1 MSGLDPRDDDLVQ
14 PFLIDESGLRGRLI
28 RLGPAVDEILRRHDY
43 PEPVAMLLGEALA
56 LTAALAAALRFNG
69 IFTLQTKGDGPV
81 RLLVVDV
88 NDEGGLRGYAELRG
102 PIPTDVGD
110 APVPRLLGSGYL
122 AFTVDQ
128 GPDTERYQ
136 GIVELIGPTLADCIQ
151 HYFQQSQ
158 QFAAGVKLA
167 AGRDFGGAWRAGA
180 LMVQRLP
187 QNEQVPEDD
196 EAEDAWRR
204 AVILVGHC
212 TQAELLDPVL
222 TPHRLL
228 YRLFHEDGVRV
239 FPTQKLLPVCRCS
252 RERALGAL
260 GLLSAE
266 ELEECKVDGRITVAC
281 QFCNRDQ
288 VFEDADLAGLRGG
301 AAPAT
306 S

>member
-1 MSGLDPRDDDLVQ
+1 MLGVDRQDDLVQ

-28 RLGPAVDEILRRHDY
+28 RLGPAVDDILSRHDY
-43 PEPVAMLLGEALA
+43 PDAVATLLGEALA

-69 IFTLQTKGDGPV
+69 IFTLQAKGDGPV

-88 NDEGGLRGYAELRG
+88 TDEGGLRGYAEMRG
-102 PIPTDVGD
+102 PVPADVGD
-110 APVPRLLGSGYL
+110 APVPRLLGAGYL

-128 GPDTERYQ
+128 GPDTERYH
-136 GIVELIGPTLADCIQ
+136 GIVELIGSTLAECIQ
-151 HYFQQSQ
+151 HYFRQSQ

-167 AGRDFGGAWRAGA
+167 AGRDSGGAWRAGA

-187 QNEQVPEDD
+187 TD
-196 EAEDAWRR
+196 ERSAEHEAMEDAWHR
-204 AVILVGHC
+204 AMLLTGHC
-212 TQAELLDPVL
+212 TQAELLDPAL
-222 TPHRLL
+222 SPHRLL

-239 FPTQKLLPVCRCS
+239 FPIQALLPVCRCS

-266 ELEECKVDGRITVAC
+266 ELEECKLDGRITVAC

-288 VFEDADLAGLRGG
+288 IFDDADLVALRGD
-301 AAPAT
+301 AAPAV

>member
-1 MSGLDPRDDDLVQ
+1 MLGVDRRDDDLVQ

-28 RLGPAVDEILRRHDY
+28 RLGPTVDDILRRHDY
-43 PEPVAMLLGEALA
+43 PDPVARLLGEALA

-81 RLLVVDV
+81 RLMVVDV
-88 NDEGGLRGYAELRG
+88 TDEGGMRGYAQLRG
-102 PIPTDVGD
+102 PVPMDVGN
-110 APVPRLLGSGYL
+110 APVQRLLGAGYL

-167 AGRDFGGAWRAGA
+167 AGRDAGGAWRAGA

-187 QNEQVPEDD
+187 PAERAVD
-196 EAEDAWRR
+196 EEMDDAWRR

-212 TQAELLDPVL
+212 TQAELLDPAL
-222 TPHRLL
+222 TAHRLL

-239 FPTQKLLPVCRCS
+239 FPTQALLPVCRCS

-260 GLLSAE
+260 GLLSAA
-266 ELEECKVDGRITVAC
+266 ELEECKVDGRVTVAC

-288 VFEDADLAGLRGG
+288 VFEDADLADLRDG